1 MLGHYTLADATHL
14 IQVALTPVF
23 LLSGIGALLNVFAGR
38 LARVADQLA
47 ALNAAIRSG
56 GAAAEQNEQ
65 LGLLRRRSLIL
76 DVAVVLA
83 TGGAAATCLAIM
95 TLFLFALSNKAIASV
110 LLLFFGLAVL
120 CTLGSV
126 LAFGVEMVLRDR
138 LRMVVA
144 ARGEVIQAR
153 DVDPREPWPYGRDR
167 PQDEAVSD

>member
-1 MLGHYTLADATHL
+1 MLEHYGLDEAAHL

-23 LLSGIGALLNVFAGR
+23 LLSGIAALLNVFAGR

-47 ALNAAIRSG
+47 ALTVAIQKKAAS
-56 GAAAEQNEQ
+56 AEQNEQ

-83 TGGAAATCLAIM
+83 TGGTAATCLAIM
-95 TLFLFALSNKAIASV
+95 TLFLFALSNKTIASV

-126 LAFGVEMVLRDR
+126 VAFGAEMVLSNRAMRRRINFHLPR
-138 LRMVVA
+138 LSWSRH
-144 ARGEVIQAR
+144 RSE
-153 DVDPREPWPYGRDR
+153 
-167 PQDEAVSD
+167 

>member
-1 MLGHYTLADATHL
+1 MLEHYGLDDAAHL

-23 LLSGIGALLNVFAGR
+23 LLSGIAALLNVFAGR

-47 ALNAAIRSG
+47 ALSAAIQKE
-56 GAAAEQNEQ
+56 AASAEQTEQ
-65 LGLLRRRSLIL
+65 LGLLRRRSQIL

-83 TGGAAATCLAIM
+83 TGGTAATCLAIM

-126 LAFGVEMVLRDR
+126 LAFGTEMILSNRAMRRRINFHLPR
-138 LRMVVA
+138 LSWQHHRS
-144 ARGEVIQAR
+144 E
-153 DVDPREPWPYGRDR
+153 
-167 PQDEAVSD
+167 